1 MNEMDS
7 AIEELIKS
15 FNYMLT
21 LSMKET
27 TKCYDGIVLS
37 SNNNGKWNVKYNGEI
52 HALKG
57 YGTAIPNVNTIVKV
71 IVPQGNQALAWFFV
85 PIESSFGEK
94 SATFIPSVSETG
106 MISWSN
112 DGGLPN
118 PTPVN
123 IKGPQGEQGL
133 QGEQGPQGNIGPQGN
148 VGPYF
153 TPSVDKDGNLSWTN
167 NGDLSN
173 PSTVNIKG
181 PQGIQGIQGEQGP
194 IGEQGIQGQK
204 GDTGPY
210 FTPSV
215 SSSGDL
221 SWTNNG
227 NLNNPNT
234 VNIRGPQGIQGEQGI
249 QGNQGDRGEVGPY
262 FIPSVSTE
270 GILSW
275 TNTGGLDNPDSINI
289 QGPQGEPGPKGEA
302 GSQGERGPI
311 GATGPYFTPS
321 VSSSGDLSWTNNGNL
336 NNPNTVNIRGPQ
348 GIQGEQGI
356 QGNQGDRGEVGPYF
370 IPSVSTEGI
379 LSWTNTGGLDN
390 PDSINIQGPQG
401 EPGPKGEAGSQG
413 ERGPIGA
420 TGPYFTPSV
429 DSSGNLSWSNN
440 GGLEN
445 PQTVNISGPQ
455 GIEGPQG
462 PTGANGKSAYQYAQD
477 GGFSGSESDFASDLS
492 NIQNGPFLPI
502 TGGTLTGNLTGQYIT
517 GTWLQGTASNQLQT
531 TPQRIC
537 VQDTSGWIYSRTPS
551 QILGDIGGAPK
562 YTYSTTDLVAG
573 SSSLSTGV
581 MYLVYE

>member
-52 HALKG
+52 HAIKG

-94 SATFIPSVSETG
+94 SATFIPSVSEAG
-106 MISWSN
+106 IISWSN

-123 IKGPQGEQGL
+123 IKGPQGEKGL
-133 QGEQGPQGNIGPQGN
+133 QGEQGPQGNIGPQGS

-181 PQGIQGIQGEQGP
+181 PQGIQGMQGEQGP
-194 IGEQGIQGQK
+194 IGKQGIQGQK

-227 NLNNPNT
+227 
-234 VNIRGPQGIQGEQGI
+234 
-249 QGNQGDRGEVGPY
+249 
-262 FIPSVSTE
+262 
-270 GILSW
+270 
-275 TNTGGLDNPDSINI
+275 GL
-289 QGPQGEPGPKGEA
+289 K
-302 GSQGERGPI
+302 
-311 GATGPYFTPS
+311 
-321 VSSSGDLSWTNNGNL
+321 
-336 NNPNTVNIRGPQ
+336 
-348 GIQGEQGI
+348 
-356 QGNQGDRGEVGPYF
+356 
-370 IPSVSTEGI
+370 
-379 LSWTNTGGLDN
+379 
-390 PDSINIQGPQG
+390 
-401 EPGPKGEAGSQG
+401 
-413 ERGPIGA
+413 
-420 TGPYFTPSV
+420 
-429 DSSGNLSWSNN
+429 
-440 GGLEN
+440 N

-455 GIEGPQG
+455 GPVGPQG
-462 PTGANGKSAYQYAQD
+462 STGADGKSAYEYAQD
-477 GGFSGSESDFASDLS
+477 GGFSGSESDFASDLA

-502 TGGTLTGNLTGQYIT
+502 TGGTLTGNLTGRYIT

-537 VQDTSGWIYSRTPS
+537 VQDSSGWIYSRTPS
-551 QILGDIGGAPK
+551 QILGDIGGAPE
-562 YTYSTTDLVAG
+562 YIYSTTDLVAG

>member
-1 MNEMDS
+1 MDS

-133 QGEQGPQGNIGPQGN
+133 QGEQGEQGPQGNIGPQGS

-173 PSTVNIKG
+173 P
-181 PQGIQGIQGEQGP
+181 
-194 IGEQGIQGQK
+194 
-204 GDTGPY
+204 
-210 FTPSV
+210 
-215 SSSGDL
+215 
-221 SWTNNG
+221 
-227 NLNNPNT
+227 NT
-234 VNIRGPQGIQGEQGI
+234 VNIRGPQGIQGVQGV
-249 QGNQGDRGEVGPY
+249 QGNQGDRGPVGPY

-275 TNTGGLDNPDSINI
+275 ANTGGLDNPDSINI
-289 QGPQGEPGPKGEA
+289 QGPQGEPGPKGET
-302 GSQGERGPI
+302 GSQGKMGPI
-311 GATGPYFTPS
+311 GATGPYF
-321 VSSSGDLSWTNNGNL
+321 
-336 NNPNTVNIRGPQ
+336 I
-348 GIQGEQGI
+348 
-356 QGNQGDRGEVGPYF
+356 
-370 IPSVSTEGI
+370 
-379 LSWTNTGGLDN
+379 
-390 PDSINIQGPQG
+390 
-401 EPGPKGEAGSQG
+401 
-413 ERGPIGA
+413 
-420 TGPYFTPSV
+420 PSV
-429 DSSGNLSWSNN
+429 DSAGNLSWSNN

-445 PQTVNISGPQ
+445 PQIVNISGPQ

-477 GGFSGSESDFASDLS
+477 GGFSGSESDFASDLA

-562 YTYSTTDLVAG
+562 YIYSTTDLVAG

>member
-1 MNEMDS
+1 MDS

-106 MISWSN
+106 IISWSN

-123 IKGPQGEQGL
+123 IKGPQGEKGL
-133 QGEQGPQGNIGPQGN
+133 QGEQGPQGNIGSQGN

-153 TPSVDKDGNLSWTN
+153 TPSVDEDGNLSWTN

-173 PSTVNIKG
+173 PSTINIKG

-215 SSSGDL
+215 S
-221 SWTNNG
+221 
-227 NLNNPNT
+227 
-234 VNIRGPQGIQGEQGI
+234 
-249 QGNQGDRGEVGPY
+249 
-262 FIPSVSTE
+262 TE

-289 QGPQGEPGPKGEA
+289 QGPQGEPGPKGET
-302 GSQGERGPI
+302 GSQGEMGPI
-311 GATGPYFTPS
+311 GATGPYF
-321 VSSSGDLSWTNNGNL
+321 
-336 NNPNTVNIRGPQ
+336 I
-348 GIQGEQGI
+348 
-356 QGNQGDRGEVGPYF
+356 
-370 IPSVSTEGI
+370 
-379 LSWTNTGGLDN
+379 
-390 PDSINIQGPQG
+390 
-401 EPGPKGEAGSQG
+401 
-413 ERGPIGA
+413 
-420 TGPYFTPSV
+420 PSV
-429 DSSGNLSWSNN
+429 DSAGNLSWSNN

-445 PQTVNISGPQ
+445 PQIVNISGPQ
-455 GIEGPQG
+455 GIEGSQG

-477 GGFSGSESDFASDLS
+477 GGFSGSESDFASDLA

-537 VQDTSGWIYSRTPS
+537 VQDSSGWIYSRTPS
-551 QILGDIGGAPK
+551 QILGDIGGAPE
-562 YTYSTTDLVAG
+562 YIYSTTDLVAG
-573 SSSLSTGV
+573 LSSLSTGV

>member
-133 QGEQGPQGNIGPQGN
+133 QGEQGEQGPQGNIGPQGS

-153 TPSVDKDGNLSWTN
+153 APSVDKDGNLSWTN

-173 PSTVNIKG
+173 P
-181 PQGIQGIQGEQGP
+181 
-194 IGEQGIQGQK
+194 
-204 GDTGPY
+204 
-210 FTPSV
+210 
-215 SSSGDL
+215 
-221 SWTNNG
+221 
-227 NLNNPNT
+227 NT
-234 VNIRGPQGIQGEQGI
+234 VNIRGPQGIQGAQGV
-249 QGNQGDRGEVGPY
+249 QGNQGDRGPVGPY

-275 TNTGGLDNPDSINI
+275 ANTGGLDNPDSINI
-289 QGPQGEPGPKGEA
+289 QGPQGEPGPKGET
-302 GSQGERGPI
+302 GSQGEMGPI
-311 GATGPYFTPS
+311 GATGPYF
-321 VSSSGDLSWTNNGNL
+321 
-336 NNPNTVNIRGPQ
+336 I
-348 GIQGEQGI
+348 
-356 QGNQGDRGEVGPYF
+356 
-370 IPSVSTEGI
+370 
-379 LSWTNTGGLDN
+379 
-390 PDSINIQGPQG
+390 
-401 EPGPKGEAGSQG
+401 
-413 ERGPIGA
+413 
-420 TGPYFTPSV
+420 PSV
-429 DSSGNLSWSNN
+429 DSAGNLSWSNN

-445 PQTVNISGPQ
+445 PQIVNISGPQ

-477 GGFSGSESDFASDLS
+477 GGFSGSESDFASDLA

-502 TGGTLTGNLTGQYIT
+502 TGGTLTGNLTGRYIT
-517 GTWLQGTASNQLQT
+517 GTWLQGTSSNQLQT

-537 VQDTSGWIYSRTPS
+537 VQDSSGWIYSRTPS
-551 QILGDIGGAPK
+551 QILGDIGGAPE
-562 YTYSTTDLVAG
+562 YIYSTTDLVAG

>member
-106 MISWSN
+106 IISWSN

-123 IKGPQGEQGL
+123 IKGPQGEKGL

-194 IGEQGIQGQK
+194 
-204 GDTGPY
+204 
-210 FTPSV
+210 
-215 SSSGDL
+215 
-221 SWTNNG
+221 
-227 NLNNPNT
+227 
-234 VNIRGPQGIQGEQGI
+234 
-249 QGNQGDRGEVGPY
+249 
-262 FIPSVSTE
+262 
-270 GILSW
+270 
-275 TNTGGLDNPDSINI
+275 
-289 QGPQGEPGPKGEA
+289 
-302 GSQGERGPI
+302 
-311 GATGPYFTPS
+311 
-321 VSSSGDLSWTNNGNL
+321 
-336 NNPNTVNIRGPQ
+336 
-348 GIQGEQGI
+348 
-356 QGNQGDRGEVGPYF
+356 
-370 IPSVSTEGI
+370 
-379 LSWTNTGGLDN
+379 
-390 PDSINIQGPQG
+390 
-401 EPGPKGEAGSQG
+401 KGEAGSQG

-455 GIEGPQG
+455 GPVGPQG
-462 PTGANGKSAYQYAQD
+462 STGADGKSAYEYAQD

-562 YTYSTTDLVAG
+562 YIYSTTDLVAG

>member
-133 QGEQGPQGNIGPQGN
+133 QGEQGPQGNIGPQGS

-194 IGEQGIQGQK
+194 IGKQGIQGQK

-234 VNIRGPQGIQGEQGI
+234 VNIRGPQGIQGEQGV

-262 FIPSVSTE
+262 FIPSV
-270 GILSW
+270 
-275 TNTGGLDNPDSINI
+275 
-289 QGPQGEPGPKGEA
+289 
-302 GSQGERGPI
+302 
-311 GATGPYFTPS
+311 
-321 VSSSGDLSWTNNGNL
+321 
-336 NNPNTVNIRGPQ
+336 
-348 GIQGEQGI
+348 
-356 QGNQGDRGEVGPYF
+356 
-370 IPSVSTEGI
+370 
-379 LSWTNTGGLDN
+379 
-390 PDSINIQGPQG
+390 
-401 EPGPKGEAGSQG
+401 
-413 ERGPIGA
+413 
-420 TGPYFTPSV
+420 

-440 GGLEN
+440 GGLGN

-455 GIEGPQG
+455 GPVGPQG
-462 PTGANGKSAYQYAQD
+462 PTGADGKSAYEYAQD
-477 GGFSGSESDFASDLS
+477 GGFSGSESDFASDLA

-502 TGGTLTGNLTGQYIT
+502 TGGTLTGNLTGRYIT

-537 VQDTSGWIYSRTPS
+537 VQDSSGWIYSRTPS
-551 QILGDIGGAPK
+551 QILGDIGGAPE
-562 YTYSTTDLVAG
+562 YIYSTTDLVAG

>member
-106 MISWSN
+106 IISWSN

-123 IKGPQGEQGL
+123 IKGPQGEKGL

-167 NGDLSN
+167 NG
-173 PSTVNIKG
+173 
-181 PQGIQGIQGEQGP
+181 
-194 IGEQGIQGQK
+194 
-204 GDTGPY
+204 
-210 FTPSV
+210 
-215 SSSGDL
+215 
-221 SWTNNG
+221 
-227 NLNNPNT
+227 
-234 VNIRGPQGIQGEQGI
+234 
-249 QGNQGDRGEVGPY
+249 
-262 FIPSVSTE
+262 
-270 GILSW
+270 
-275 TNTGGLDNPDSINI
+275 
-289 QGPQGEPGPKGEA
+289 
-302 GSQGERGPI
+302 
-311 GATGPYFTPS
+311 
-321 VSSSGDLSWTNNGNL
+321 
-336 NNPNTVNIRGPQ
+336 
-348 GIQGEQGI
+348 
-356 QGNQGDRGEVGPYF
+356 
-370 IPSVSTEGI
+370 
-379 LSWTNTGGLDN
+379 
-390 PDSINIQGPQG
+390 
-401 EPGPKGEAGSQG
+401 
-413 ERGPIGA
+413 
-420 TGPYFTPSV
+420 
-429 DSSGNLSWSNN
+429 
-440 GGLEN
+440 GLEN

-455 GIEGPQG
+455 GPVVPQG
-462 PTGANGKSAYQYAQD
+462 STGANGKSAYQYAQD

-562 YTYSTTDLVAG
+562 YIYSTTDLTAG
-573 SSSLSTGV
+573 SSSLATGK

>member
-1 MNEMDS
+1 MNEMNS

-106 MISWSN
+106 IISWSN
-112 DGGLPN
+112 DGGFPN

-133 QGEQGPQGNIGPQGN
+133 QGEQGPQGNIGPQGS

-173 PSTVNIKG
+173 P
-181 PQGIQGIQGEQGP
+181 
-194 IGEQGIQGQK
+194 
-204 GDTGPY
+204 
-210 FTPSV
+210 
-215 SSSGDL
+215 
-221 SWTNNG
+221 
-227 NLNNPNT
+227 NT
-234 VNIRGPQGIQGEQGI
+234 VNIRGPQGIQGVQGI
-249 QGNQGDRGEVGPY
+249 QGNQGDRGPVGPY

-275 TNTGGLDNPDSINI
+275 ANTGGLDNPDSINI
-289 QGPQGEPGPKGEA
+289 QGPQGEPGPKGET
-302 GSQGERGPI
+302 GSQGEMGPI
-311 GATGPYFTPS
+311 GATGPYF
-321 VSSSGDLSWTNNGNL
+321 
-336 NNPNTVNIRGPQ
+336 I
-348 GIQGEQGI
+348 
-356 QGNQGDRGEVGPYF
+356 
-370 IPSVSTEGI
+370 
-379 LSWTNTGGLDN
+379 
-390 PDSINIQGPQG
+390 
-401 EPGPKGEAGSQG
+401 
-413 ERGPIGA
+413 
-420 TGPYFTPSV
+420 PSV
-429 DSSGNLSWSNN
+429 DSAGNLSWSNN

-445 PQTVNISGPQ
+445 PQIVNISGPQ

-477 GGFSGSESDFASDLS
+477 GGFSGSESDFASDLA

-502 TGGTLTGNLTGQYIT
+502 TGGALTGNLTGQYIT

-562 YTYSTTDLVAG
+562 YIYSTTDLVAG

>member
-57 YGTAIPNVNTIVKV
+57 YGTAIPNVNTVVKV

-133 QGEQGPQGNIGPQGN
+133 QGEQGEQGPQGNIGPQGS

-173 PSTVNIKG
+173 P
-181 PQGIQGIQGEQGP
+181 
-194 IGEQGIQGQK
+194 
-204 GDTGPY
+204 
-210 FTPSV
+210 
-215 SSSGDL
+215 
-221 SWTNNG
+221 
-227 NLNNPNT
+227 NT
-234 VNIRGPQGIQGEQGI
+234 VNIRGPQGIQGAQGV
-249 QGNQGDRGEVGPY
+249 QGNQGDRGPVGPY
-262 FIPSVSTE
+262 FIPSVDTE

-275 TNTGGLDNPDSINI
+275 ANTGGLDNPDSINI
-289 QGPQGEPGPKGEA
+289 QGPQGEPGPKGET
-302 GSQGERGPI
+302 GSQGEMGPI
-311 GATGPYFTPS
+311 GATGPYF
-321 VSSSGDLSWTNNGNL
+321 
-336 NNPNTVNIRGPQ
+336 I
-348 GIQGEQGI
+348 
-356 QGNQGDRGEVGPYF
+356 
-370 IPSVSTEGI
+370 
-379 LSWTNTGGLDN
+379 
-390 PDSINIQGPQG
+390 
-401 EPGPKGEAGSQG
+401 
-413 ERGPIGA
+413 
-420 TGPYFTPSV
+420 PSV
-429 DSSGNLSWSNN
+429 DSAGNLSWSNN

-445 PQTVNISGPQ
+445 PQIVNISGPQ

-477 GGFSGSESDFASDLS
+477 GGFSGSESDFASDLA

-562 YTYSTTDLVAG
+562 YIYSTTDLVAG

>member
-57 YGTAIPNVNTIVKV
+57 YGTAIPNVNTVVKV

-133 QGEQGPQGNIGPQGN
+133 QGEQGEQGEQGPQGNIGPQGS

-173 PSTVNIKG
+173 P
-181 PQGIQGIQGEQGP
+181 
-194 IGEQGIQGQK
+194 
-204 GDTGPY
+204 
-210 FTPSV
+210 
-215 SSSGDL
+215 
-221 SWTNNG
+221 
-227 NLNNPNT
+227 NT
-234 VNIRGPQGIQGEQGI
+234 VNIRGPQGIQGAQGV
-249 QGNQGDRGEVGPY
+249 QGNQGDRGPVGPY

-275 TNTGGLDNPDSINI
+275 ANTGGLDNPDSINI
-289 QGPQGEPGPKGEA
+289 QGPQGEPGPKGET
-302 GSQGERGPI
+302 GSQGKMGPI
-311 GATGPYFTPS
+311 GATGPYF
-321 VSSSGDLSWTNNGNL
+321 
-336 NNPNTVNIRGPQ
+336 I
-348 GIQGEQGI
+348 
-356 QGNQGDRGEVGPYF
+356 
-370 IPSVSTEGI
+370 
-379 LSWTNTGGLDN
+379 
-390 PDSINIQGPQG
+390 
-401 EPGPKGEAGSQG
+401 
-413 ERGPIGA
+413 
-420 TGPYFTPSV
+420 PSV
-429 DSSGNLSWSNN
+429 DSAGNLSWSNN

-445 PQTVNISGPQ
+445 PQIVNISGPQ

-477 GGFSGSESDFASDLS
+477 GGFSGSESDFASDLA

-562 YTYSTTDLVAG
+562 YIYSTTDLVAG

>member
-57 YGTAIPNVNTIVKV
+57 YGTAIPNVNTVVKV

-133 QGEQGPQGNIGPQGN
+133 QGEQGEQGPQGNIGPQGS

-173 PSTVNIKG
+173 P
-181 PQGIQGIQGEQGP
+181 
-194 IGEQGIQGQK
+194 
-204 GDTGPY
+204 
-210 FTPSV
+210 
-215 SSSGDL
+215 
-221 SWTNNG
+221 
-227 NLNNPNT
+227 NT
-234 VNIRGPQGIQGEQGI
+234 VNIRGPQGIQGAQGV
-249 QGNQGDRGEVGPY
+249 QGNQGDRGPVGPY

-275 TNTGGLDNPDSINI
+275 ANTGGLDNPDSINI
-289 QGPQGEPGPKGEA
+289 QGPQGEPGSKGET
-302 GSQGERGPI
+302 GSQGEMGPI
-311 GATGPYFTPS
+311 GATGPYF
-321 VSSSGDLSWTNNGNL
+321 
-336 NNPNTVNIRGPQ
+336 I
-348 GIQGEQGI
+348 
-356 QGNQGDRGEVGPYF
+356 
-370 IPSVSTEGI
+370 
-379 LSWTNTGGLDN
+379 
-390 PDSINIQGPQG
+390 
-401 EPGPKGEAGSQG
+401 
-413 ERGPIGA
+413 
-420 TGPYFTPSV
+420 PSV
-429 DSSGNLSWSNN
+429 DSAGNLSWSNN

-445 PQTVNISGPQ
+445 PQIVNISGPQ

-477 GGFSGSESDFASDLS
+477 GGFSGSESDFASDLA

-562 YTYSTTDLVAG
+562 YIYSTTDLVAG

>member
-57 YGTAIPNVNTIVKV
+57 YGTAIPNVNTVVKV

-112 DGGLPN
+112 DGGFPN

-133 QGEQGPQGNIGPQGN
+133 QGEQGEQGPQGNIGPQGS

-173 PSTVNIKG
+173 P
-181 PQGIQGIQGEQGP
+181 
-194 IGEQGIQGQK
+194 
-204 GDTGPY
+204 
-210 FTPSV
+210 
-215 SSSGDL
+215 
-221 SWTNNG
+221 
-227 NLNNPNT
+227 NT
-234 VNIRGPQGIQGEQGI
+234 VNIRGPQGIQGAQGV
-249 QGNQGDRGEVGPY
+249 QGNQGDRGPVGPY

-275 TNTGGLDNPDSINI
+275 ANTGGLDNPDSINI
-289 QGPQGEPGPKGEA
+289 QGPQGEPGPKGET
-302 GSQGERGPI
+302 GSQGEMGPI
-311 GATGPYFTPS
+311 GATGPYF
-321 VSSSGDLSWTNNGNL
+321 
-336 NNPNTVNIRGPQ
+336 I
-348 GIQGEQGI
+348 
-356 QGNQGDRGEVGPYF
+356 
-370 IPSVSTEGI
+370 
-379 LSWTNTGGLDN
+379 
-390 PDSINIQGPQG
+390 
-401 EPGPKGEAGSQG
+401 
-413 ERGPIGA
+413 
-420 TGPYFTPSV
+420 PSV
-429 DSSGNLSWSNN
+429 DSAGNLSWSNN

-445 PQTVNISGPQ
+445 PQIVNISGPQ

-477 GGFSGSESDFASDLS
+477 GGFSGSESDFASDLA

-562 YTYSTTDLVAG
+562 YIYSTTDLVAG

>member
-133 QGEQGPQGNIGPQGN
+133 QGEQGEQGPQGNIGPQGS

-173 PSTVNIKG
+173 P
-181 PQGIQGIQGEQGP
+181 
-194 IGEQGIQGQK
+194 
-204 GDTGPY
+204 
-210 FTPSV
+210 
-215 SSSGDL
+215 
-221 SWTNNG
+221 
-227 NLNNPNT
+227 NT
-234 VNIRGPQGIQGEQGI
+234 VNIRGPQGIQGVQGV
-249 QGNQGDRGEVGPY
+249 QGNQGDRGPVGPY

-275 TNTGGLDNPDSINI
+275 ANTGGLDNPDSINI
-289 QGPQGEPGPKGEA
+289 QGPQGEPGPKGET
-302 GSQGERGPI
+302 GSQGEMGPI
-311 GATGPYFTPS
+311 GATGPYF
-321 VSSSGDLSWTNNGNL
+321 
-336 NNPNTVNIRGPQ
+336 I
-348 GIQGEQGI
+348 
-356 QGNQGDRGEVGPYF
+356 
-370 IPSVSTEGI
+370 
-379 LSWTNTGGLDN
+379 
-390 PDSINIQGPQG
+390 
-401 EPGPKGEAGSQG
+401 
-413 ERGPIGA
+413 
-420 TGPYFTPSV
+420 PSV
-429 DSSGNLSWSNN
+429 DSAGNLSWSNN

-445 PQTVNISGPQ
+445 PQIVNISGPQ

-477 GGFSGSESDFASDLS
+477 GGFSGSESDFASDLA

-562 YTYSTTDLVAG
+562 YIYSTTDLVAG

>member
-1 MNEMDS
+1 MNAMDS
-7 AIEELIKS
+7 AVEELIKS

-52 HALKG
+52 HSLKS

-106 MISWSN
+106 IISWSN

-123 IKGPQGEQGL
+123 IKGPQGEKGL
-133 QGEQGPQGNIGPQGN
+133 QGEQGPQGNIGPQGS

-321 VSSSGDLSWTNNGNL
+321 V
-336 NNPNTVNIRGPQ
+336 
-348 GIQGEQGI
+348 
-356 QGNQGDRGEVGPYF
+356 
-370 IPSVSTEGI
+370 
-379 LSWTNTGGLDN
+379 
-390 PDSINIQGPQG
+390 
-401 EPGPKGEAGSQG
+401 
-413 ERGPIGA
+413 
-420 TGPYFTPSV
+420 

-440 GGLEN
+440 GGLKN

-455 GIEGPQG
+455 GPVGPQG
-462 PTGANGKSAYQYAQD
+462 STGADGKSAYEYAQD
-477 GGFSGSESDFASDLS
+477 GGFSGSESDFASDLA

-502 TGGTLTGNLTGQYIT
+502 TGGTLTGNLTGRYIT

-537 VQDTSGWIYSRTPS
+537 VQDSSGWIYSRTPS
-551 QILGDIGGAPK
+551 QILGDIGGAPE
-562 YTYSTTDLVAG
+562 YIYSTTDLVAG

>member
-57 YGTAIPNVNTIVKV
+57 YGTAIPNVNTVVKV

-133 QGEQGPQGNIGPQGN
+133 QGEQGEQGPQGNIGPQGS

-173 PSTVNIKG
+173 P
-181 PQGIQGIQGEQGP
+181 
-194 IGEQGIQGQK
+194 
-204 GDTGPY
+204 
-210 FTPSV
+210 
-215 SSSGDL
+215 
-221 SWTNNG
+221 
-227 NLNNPNT
+227 NT
-234 VNIRGPQGIQGEQGI
+234 VNIRGPQGIQGAQGV
-249 QGNQGDRGEVGPY
+249 QGNQGDRGPVGPY

-275 TNTGGLDNPDSINI
+275 ANTGGLDNPDSINI
-289 QGPQGEPGPKGEA
+289 QGPQGEPGPKGET
-302 GSQGERGPI
+302 GSQGEMGPI
-311 GATGPYFTPS
+311 GATGPYF
-321 VSSSGDLSWTNNGNL
+321 
-336 NNPNTVNIRGPQ
+336 I
-348 GIQGEQGI
+348 
-356 QGNQGDRGEVGPYF
+356 
-370 IPSVSTEGI
+370 
-379 LSWTNTGGLDN
+379 
-390 PDSINIQGPQG
+390 
-401 EPGPKGEAGSQG
+401 
-413 ERGPIGA
+413 
-420 TGPYFTPSV
+420 PSV
-429 DSSGNLSWSNN
+429 DSAGNLSWSNN

-445 PQTVNISGPQ
+445 PQIVNISGPQ

-477 GGFSGSESDFASDLS
+477 GGFSGSESDFASDLA

-562 YTYSTTDLVAG
+562 YIYSTTDLVAG

>member
-1 MNEMDS
+1 
-7 AIEELIKS
+7 
-15 FNYMLT
+15 MLT

-57 YGTAIPNVNTIVKV
+57 YGTAIPNVNTVVKV

-133 QGEQGPQGNIGPQGN
+133 QGEQGEQGPQGNIGPQGS

-173 PSTVNIKG
+173 P
-181 PQGIQGIQGEQGP
+181 
-194 IGEQGIQGQK
+194 
-204 GDTGPY
+204 
-210 FTPSV
+210 
-215 SSSGDL
+215 
-221 SWTNNG
+221 
-227 NLNNPNT
+227 NT
-234 VNIRGPQGIQGEQGI
+234 VNIRGPQGIQGAQGV
-249 QGNQGDRGEVGPY
+249 QGNQGDRGPVGPY

-275 TNTGGLDNPDSINI
+275 ANTGGLDNPDSINI
-289 QGPQGEPGPKGEA
+289 QGPQGEPGPKGET
-302 GSQGERGPI
+302 GSQGEMGPI
-311 GATGPYFTPS
+311 GATGPYF
-321 VSSSGDLSWTNNGNL
+321 
-336 NNPNTVNIRGPQ
+336 I
-348 GIQGEQGI
+348 
-356 QGNQGDRGEVGPYF
+356 
-370 IPSVSTEGI
+370 
-379 LSWTNTGGLDN
+379 
-390 PDSINIQGPQG
+390 
-401 EPGPKGEAGSQG
+401 
-413 ERGPIGA
+413 
-420 TGPYFTPSV
+420 PSV
-429 DSSGNLSWSNN
+429 DSAGNLSWSNN

-445 PQTVNISGPQ
+445 PQIVNISGPQ

-477 GGFSGSESDFASDLS
+477 GGFSGSESDFASDLA

-562 YTYSTTDLVAG
+562 YIYSTTDLVAG

>member
-133 QGEQGPQGNIGPQGN
+133 QGEQGEQGEQGPQGNIGPQGS

-173 PSTVNIKG
+173 P
-181 PQGIQGIQGEQGP
+181 
-194 IGEQGIQGQK
+194 
-204 GDTGPY
+204 
-210 FTPSV
+210 
-215 SSSGDL
+215 
-221 SWTNNG
+221 
-227 NLNNPNT
+227 NT
-234 VNIRGPQGIQGEQGI
+234 VNIRGPQGIQGVQGV
-249 QGNQGDRGEVGPY
+249 QGNQGDRGPVGPY

-275 TNTGGLDNPDSINI
+275 ANTGGLDNPDSINI
-289 QGPQGEPGPKGEA
+289 QGPQGEPGPKGET
-302 GSQGERGPI
+302 GSQGEMGPI
-311 GATGPYFTPS
+311 GATGPYF
-321 VSSSGDLSWTNNGNL
+321 
-336 NNPNTVNIRGPQ
+336 I
-348 GIQGEQGI
+348 
-356 QGNQGDRGEVGPYF
+356 
-370 IPSVSTEGI
+370 
-379 LSWTNTGGLDN
+379 
-390 PDSINIQGPQG
+390 
-401 EPGPKGEAGSQG
+401 
-413 ERGPIGA
+413 
-420 TGPYFTPSV
+420 PSV
-429 DSSGNLSWSNN
+429 DSAGNLSWSNN

-445 PQTVNISGPQ
+445 PQIVNISGPQ

-477 GGFSGSESDFASDLS
+477 GGFSGSESDFASDLA

-562 YTYSTTDLVAG
+562 YIYSTTDLVAG